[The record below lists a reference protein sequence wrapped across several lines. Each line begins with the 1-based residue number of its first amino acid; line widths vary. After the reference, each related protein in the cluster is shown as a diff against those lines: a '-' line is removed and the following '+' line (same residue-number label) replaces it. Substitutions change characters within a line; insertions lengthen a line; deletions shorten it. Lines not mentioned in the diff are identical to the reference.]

1 MVNNKKSM
9 FGIGSGIGIF
19 GIAAIVF
26 SLLMLTFLVPKL
38 RSEAQETETFFK
50 TADGQMIQVIRDDT
64 AETADD
70 IEEMERDGD
79 AEDEDVYYGAVF
91 TRDGVTERV
100 YAIAED
106 GSFITEVL
114 EDNIK

>member
-9 FGIGSGIGIF
+9 FGI
-19 GIAAIVF
+19 AAMVF
-26 SLLMLTFLVPKL
+26 SLLMLAFLVPKL
-38 RSEAQETETFFK
+38 RSEAQTIFK
-50 TADGQMIQVIRDDT
+50 TADGQMIQVICDDT
-64 AETADD
+64 AEIPDD
-70 IEEMERDGD
+70 IKVMERDGD
-79 AEDEDVYYGAVF
+79 AEDEEVYYGAEF